1 MSSILIKNIG
11 AIVTGDLKNP
21 LRNAN
26 SIFIDGGI
34 IREIGN
40 NVSRKAD
47 RVINADG
54 ITAMPGLIDSHS
66 HPTIGEFTPAQNA
79 QSWVTHYMHGGVTA
93 LISAGEP
100 HMPGLPTPPDAR
112 TAMALAHLAKRCWNN
127 LRPSGV
133 KVYAG
138 TLLLVPG
145 LSEDDFTALHA
156 VGSRLVKFI
165 FYDYSLLPTGEA
177 E

>member
-40 NVSRKAD
+40 DISRKAD
-47 RVINADG
+47 RVIDADG

-66 HPTIGEFTPAQNA
+66 HPSIGEYTPAQYSL
-79 QSWVTHYMHGGVTA
+79 SWITYFMHCGVSS
-93 LISAGEP
+93 LISAGELIL
-100 HMPGLPTPPDAR
+100 HCLSLHTDVSS
-112 TAMALAHLAKRCWNN
+112 AHEWA
-127 LRPSGV
+127 
-133 KVYAG
+133 
-138 TLLLVPG
+138 
-145 LSEDDFTALHA
+145 
-156 VGSRLVKFI
+156 I
-165 FYDYSLLPTGEA
+165 
-177 E
+177 